1 MTENPPV
8 SVLRILP
15 INLAKS
21 SSVKITFKTEHDP
34 ILRLDQGKRM
44 NILILLFLFWGHTK
58 LFYLKYNKIAIV
70 LCLIVRFFQ
79 SFDVKAHGAEA
90 IVAGDHGRKG
100 IFHPAIVKI
109 AAPIG

>member
-44 NILILLFLFWGHTK
+44 NILILLNLSKVPACQCKGPKRCEFDPWVG
-58 LFYLKYNKIAIV
+58 KIPWRRIWQPTPV
-70 LCLIVRFFQ
+70 LLPGEY
-79 SFDVKAHGAEA
+79 HGQKSL
-90 IVAGDHGRKG
+90 AGYSL
-100 IFHPAIVKI
+100 
-109 AAPIG
+109 